1 MDVTEW
7 RDSNS
12 SDVHRDANESGDECN
27 WETASEDSDGDDDF
41 VDAEDDRRH
50 DVSVTQSAE
59 LHVTPVKDDIV
70 NQTSALCS
78 NGVVAKSE
86 NTPMPKSCTPSS
98 ANITQS
104 VNDAAQ
110 TGTSDTNV
118 IQSGNCDDQS
128 GTEVRQSCK
137 GVKQSRKWLSLPKKT
152 FKKKSKADSP
162 VQNSSSDCSET
173 RDFVVKETSL

>member
-1 MDVTEW
+1 MNRKEYNRYHLENRLLFRVHAAQEEIKRRQRQRGERDSSSLDVTEL

-137 GVKQSRKWLSLPKKT
+137 GVK
-152 FKKKSKADSP
+152 
-162 VQNSSSDCSET
+162 
-173 RDFVVKETSL
+173 

>member
-1 MDVTEW
+1 MAMMT
-7 RDSNS
+7 
-12 SDVHRDANESGDECN
+12 
-27 WETASEDSDGDDDF
+27 F

-70 NQTSALCS
+70 NQNQCFMFQMVSLLNRKTRLCPR
-78 NGVVAKSE
+78 VVLR
-86 NTPMPKSCTPSS
+86 PS

-137 GVKQSRKWLSLPKKT
+137 GVKQSRKWLSLPKK
-152 FKKKSKADSP
+152 
-162 VQNSSSDCSET
+162 
-173 RDFVVKETSL
+173 DF